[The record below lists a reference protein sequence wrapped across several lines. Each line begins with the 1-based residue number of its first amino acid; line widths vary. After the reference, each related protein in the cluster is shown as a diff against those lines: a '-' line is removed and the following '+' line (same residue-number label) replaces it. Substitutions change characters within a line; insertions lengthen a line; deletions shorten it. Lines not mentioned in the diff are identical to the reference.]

1 MAEANIES
9 HGMDYRGNGTLAK
22 RADYKKAHLERNQ
35 RNVQRGFN
43 HPCIIFWSL
52 GNEAGF
58 GPNFE
63 AAYRWIKAEDT
74 SRPVQ
79 YEQADGNE
87 FTDVYCPMYAD
98 YAQMEKYAKRSGLLK
113 PMIQC
118 EYAHAMGNSMGG
130 FKEYWEL
137 IRKHPH
143 LQGGFIW
150 DFADQSCH
158 WKNKEGEGI
167 YGYGGDFS
175 KYDASD
181 NNFCDN
187 GLVSPDRAPNPHM
200 HEVGYFY
207 QNIWTTLSNVTKGEI
222 NIHNENFFRDL
233 SAYYME
239 WAVLADGETV
249 RTGFVET
256 LNVAPGQKA
265 KVTLDL
271 GDSKCGER
279 LLNVAYRLKKREG
292 LLPAGHIVAKDQL
305 VLNAYKAPAL
315 ELKNVETVNTI
326 IEVPQIRDND
336 RNYLHINGDNFHLEF
351 SKHTGYL
358 TRYEVA
364 GLELMDEG
372 AALTPNFWRAPTDND
387 MGANL
392 HRKLSVWKNPGIKL
406 DSLKWETRNEQVMIY
421 ADYEMK
427 NVSARLNLT
436 YVINNQGALKVSQR
450 MSVNPQSKTPPLFR
464 FGMQMQ
470 MPEDFEM
477 IEYYGRGPIENY
489 CDRNHSSDLGIYHQC
504 VTEQPYPYIRPQETG
519 TKTDIR
525 WWKQLNVAG
534 RGLQIVAGAPFSAS
548 ALHYTIESL
557 DDGWSKDQRHFP
569 EVRKAD
575 LTNLCIDKIQMGL
588 GCVNSWGGWPLSQYH
603 VKYMDYEFSFVLT
616 PVDNAF

>member
-575 LTNLCIDKIQMGL
+575 LTNLCIEKL
-588 GCVNSWGGWPLSQYH
+588 R
-603 VKYMDYEFSFVLT
+603 K
-616 PVDNAF
+616 

>member
-1 MAEANIES
+1 MYHLLVI
-9 HGMDYRGNGTLAK
+9 RK
-22 RADYKKAHLERNQ
+22 R
-35 RNVQRGFN
+35 
-43 HPCIIFWSL
+43 S
-52 GNEAGF
+52 
-58 GPNFE
+58 
-63 AAYRWIKAEDT
+63 WIKAEDT

-575 LTNLCIDKIQMGL
+575 LNNLCIDKIQMVL

>member
-1 MAEANIES
+1 M
-9 HGMDYRGNGTLAK
+9 
-22 RADYKKAHLERNQ
+22 
-35 RNVQRGFN
+35 
-43 HPCIIFWSL
+43 
-52 GNEAGF
+52 
-58 GPNFE
+58 
-63 AAYRWIKAEDT
+63 
-74 SRPVQ
+74 
-79 YEQADGNE
+79 
-87 FTDVYCPMYAD
+87 
-98 YAQMEKYAKRSGLLK
+98 
-113 PMIQC
+113 
-118 EYAHAMGNSMGG
+118 
-130 FKEYWEL
+130 
-137 IRKHPH
+137 
-143 LQGGFIW
+143 
-150 DFADQSCH
+150 
-158 WKNKEGEGI
+158 
-167 YGYGGDFS
+167 
-175 KYDASD
+175 
-181 NNFCDN
+181 
-187 GLVSPDRAPNPHM
+187 
-200 HEVGYFY
+200 
-207 QNIWTTLSNVTKGEI
+207 
-222 NIHNENFFRDL
+222 
-233 SAYYME
+233 
-239 WAVLADGETV
+239 
-249 RTGFVET
+249 
-256 LNVAPGQKA
+256 
-265 KVTLDL
+265 
-271 GDSKCGER
+271 
-279 LLNVAYRLKKREG
+279 
-292 LLPAGHIVAKDQL
+292 
-305 VLNAYKAPAL
+305 
-315 ELKNVETVNTI
+315 KNVETVNTI
-326 IEVPQIRDND
+326 IEVRQIRDND

>member
-1 MAEANIES
+1 
-9 HGMDYRGNGTLAK
+9 MDYRGNGTLAK